1 MIYDDKKLDTA
12 LKTINECNILYFYS
26 TDDFLLDNAVKKVQK
41 AIGTDG
47 EITKI
52 DGPVPN
58 IETLAEALG
67 VVSFFGGRRII
78 ILDKI
83 SPSEMTDDD
92 VNDLCNL
99 ILNADGTLVVVT
111 TLFKDDKA
119 KITKKAKQIQ
129 QTAEKKGISAD
140 FVLPNQRDT
149 FAYLTQL
156 AQELNTKISSSA
168 ASQLVDF
175 CGMDLMRLKSEVEKL
190 AALCGYTE
198 ILPEH
203 ILRISTKN
211 IEADVFQMIDFVTTK
226 NTKKAFEKL
235 SQLIYLQ
242 NEPIAITAA
251 LSGSFIDMYRVKCG
265 SEKNIGYAQVF
276 KEMGYK
282 GNDYRLKKAL
292 ERANKYSTKQLG
304 KIIQILFKLDIDLKS
319 SKIDNIVL
327 LQTALAQCI
336 IT

>member
-226 NTKKAFEKL
+226 N
-235 SQLIYLQ
+235 
-242 NEPIAITAA
+242 
-251 LSGSFIDMYRVKCG
+251 
-265 SEKNIGYAQVF
+265 
-276 KEMGYK
+276 
-282 GNDYRLKKAL
+282 
-292 ERANKYSTKQLG
+292 
-304 KIIQILFKLDIDLKS
+304 
-319 SKIDNIVL
+319 
-327 LQTALAQCI
+327 
-336 IT
+336 